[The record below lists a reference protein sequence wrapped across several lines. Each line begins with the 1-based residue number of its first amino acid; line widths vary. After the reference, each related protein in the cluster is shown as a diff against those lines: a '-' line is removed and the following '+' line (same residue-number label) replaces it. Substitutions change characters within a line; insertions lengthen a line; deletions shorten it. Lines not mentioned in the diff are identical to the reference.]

1 MLGHPEPREKT
12 SSTSSRSADMLGAA
26 SQEWE
31 EHHRELVPYQITLRG
46 VGAYLDQ
53 HHAQRA
59 SVLELIDGFSVSYY
73 GSPADSEMVA
83 VHVAYQDLLT
93 LDAEVERKRQRKPS
107 LFGRKAEPGSYK
119 DVFRALG
126 YELEVAKAY
135 SLLIDQTDDGL
146 LVTYQYLNPSQG
158 SMVRK
163 RMAILSSESIEQV
176 VRDARSRR
184 AGGGILGIRNLL
196 AG

>member
-1 MLGHPEPREKT
+1 MLGHPEPREQT
-12 SSTSSRSADMLGAA
+12 SSTSSRSADMLSAA

-31 EHHRELVPYQITLRG
+31 EHHRERVPYQITLRG
-46 VGAYLDQ
+46 VGGYLDD

-73 GSPADSEMVA
+73 GSPSDPDMVEA
-83 VHVAYQDLLT
+83 RLAYEDLLI
-93 LDAEVERKRQRKPS
+93 LDAEESKRQRKPS

-184 AGGGILGIRNLL
+184 VGGGILGIRNLL